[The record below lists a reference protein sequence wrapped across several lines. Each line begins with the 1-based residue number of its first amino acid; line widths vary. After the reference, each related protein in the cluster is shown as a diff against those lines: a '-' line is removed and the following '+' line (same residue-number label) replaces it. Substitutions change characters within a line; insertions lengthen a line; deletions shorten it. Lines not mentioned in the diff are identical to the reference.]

1 MRLYVVSMVRGRGT
15 EARNQ
20 RETVIRLES
29 SDDAWKLEGDGWEVI
44 SAEPFRYPWEKK
56 NR

>member
-1 MRLYVVSMVRGRGT
+1 MSMVRGRGT